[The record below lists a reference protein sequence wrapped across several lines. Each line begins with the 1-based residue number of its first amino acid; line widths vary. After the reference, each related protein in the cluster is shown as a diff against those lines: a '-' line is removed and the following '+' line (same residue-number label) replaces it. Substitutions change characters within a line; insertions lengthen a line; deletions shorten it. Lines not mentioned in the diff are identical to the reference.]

1 MKFMTKADKILI
13 IVLIIASI
21 SSIYA
26 VPALLSKPLEG
37 KYVVVNLDSK
47 IIYQIP
53 LEEATES
60 TFYEFDFEYGGEAYT
75 GKLEMKDGRV
85 KLHRLSDKI
94 SPLSI
99 HTDMG
104 WISESYQMIIC
115 LPIKLLVTI
124 EEYKPEGDEFDFIAH

>member
-13 IVLIIASI
+13 IVLLILSI

-47 IIYQIP
+47 IIYRTQL
-53 LEEATES
+53 LESPES
-60 TFYEFDFEYGGEAYT
+60 EFFEFDFEYGGEAYT

-104 WISESYQMIIC
+104 WIKESYQMIIC

-124 EEYKPEGDEFDFIAH
+124 EEYKAEEDEFDFIAH